1 MIDSSNTE
9 LSVVTTTNDNMEKN
23 TSYELEII
31 NSPTKAENDSMA
43 SGNPEDP
50 GNSETVPEESDE
62 NDQVEENEDEDTTGF
77 FSCEDAA
84 QQVLMSVCPSM

>member
-43 SGNPEDP
+43 SGNPEDH
-50 GNSETVPEESDE
+50 GDNETVLEISDG
-62 NDQVEENEDEDTTGF
+62 NDQVEENEDGDTTGVF
-77 FSCEDAA
+77 IFLSN
-84 QQVLMSVCPSM
+84 L